1 MSRLK
6 SKLVKKILTAAAI
19 TVTACSD
26 ASLPAAPE
34 MPAQTAVAPGQ
45 LVAAAMRATPLAGTV
60 TETKVIGPAGGEI
73 SLAGVTL
80 SVPKGALDRPVAI
93 TATVPAGSSL
103 QVEFAPHGL
112 QFNAP
117 FTLTFD
123 GVQSSDVVG
132 VYFEGDAGA
141 FVRAL
146 QSFPTTTSGSSASFN
161 SDHFSGYI
169 VVQG

>member
-6 SKLVKKILTAAAI
+6 NKLVKKILTAAAI

-26 ASLPAAPE
+26 ASLPAAPDTTV
-34 MPAQTAVAPGQ
+34 QSAVAPGR
-45 LVAAAMRATPLAGTV
+45 LVAAAMRAEPLASSL
-60 TETKVIGPAGGEI
+60 TETRVIGPAGGTI
-73 SLAGVTL
+73 SLGGVTL
-80 SVPKGALDRPVAI
+80 SVPKGALDQPVAI

-112 QFNAP
+112 QFNSP

-132 VYFEGDAGA
+132 VYFEGDGGG
-141 FVRAL
+141 FVRVL
-146 QSFPTTTSGSSASFN
+146 QSFPTTVDGNSASFN
-161 SDHFSGYI
+161 SDHFSGYTMA
-169 VVQG
+169 VG

>member
-26 ASLPAAPE
+26 ANLPAAPE
-34 MPAQTAVAPGQ
+34 LPTQTAVAPGQ
-45 LVAAAMRATPLAGTV
+45 LVAAALRAEPLPGTLS
-60 TETKVIGPAGGEI
+60 ETRVIGPAGGTI
-73 SLAGVTL
+73 SLGGVTL

-93 TATVPAGSSL
+93 TATVPAGSML

-112 QFNAP
+112 QFDAP

-132 VYFEGDAGA
+132 VYFEGGVGD
-141 FVRAL
+141 FVRVL
-146 QSFPTTTSGSSASFN
+146 QSFPTTLNGTSASFN
-161 SDHFSGYI
+161 SDHFSGYTMA
-169 VVQG
+169 VG